1 MRRYKSLSLN
11 VGIVVL
17 VTALGTAAQ
26 PSISSVKNTGSFV
39 PDFIAPGSIAAIFGS
54 GLATKIAQPTVLPLP
69 PNLDG
74 VTVTVGDIPA
84 PLFYISPGQ
93 INFQVP
99 REVNSGS
106 ATLAVTVN
114 GQTAAVNLK
123 IRATAPGIF
132 LLLPATHAAAR
143 NQDNSINGHDHP
155 APPGSVLTVYF
166 TGEG

>member
-1 MRRYKSLSLN
+1 MF
-11 VGIVVL
+11 
-17 VTALGTAAQ
+17 A
-26 PSISSVKNTGSFV
+26 
-39 PDFIAPGSIAAIFGS
+39 FGS

-166 TGEG
+166 TGEGMLDEAVADGAATPLMLIHPTAAVSARRSASS